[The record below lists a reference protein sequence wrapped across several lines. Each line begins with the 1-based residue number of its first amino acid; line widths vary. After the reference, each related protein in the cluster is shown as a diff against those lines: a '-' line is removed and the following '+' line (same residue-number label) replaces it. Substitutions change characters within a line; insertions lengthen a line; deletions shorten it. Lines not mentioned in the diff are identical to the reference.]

1 MDTPR
6 LDRSKIIVFRL
17 GEEPKNY
24 LFWLQKSPQERL
36 EAIEFYRLQS
46 FNYAT
51 QSRLQ
56 RVYRIAQRQT
66 S

>member
-6 LDRSKIIVFRL
+6 LDRTQIAVFRL
-17 GEEPKNY
+17 GEEPQNY
-24 LFWLQKSPQERL
+24 VFWLSQTPAQRL
-36 EAIEFYRLQS
+36 SAIEFYRLQS
-46 FNYAT
+46 QNYAT

-56 RVYRIAQRQT
+56 RVYRVTQRQK